1 MLLNAPQRAAVAR
14 VVFSFGRNTDKCDS
28 AWFQS
33 GMHSF
38 LPGGCPII
46 IFAELQSG
54 IHSSSRGPFTGHFKY
69 VIIMQHHINEMLQS
83 LDRTNTKA
91 LTFKLISWMHKLSIV
106 LNDKSRS
113 KQVVMFSSLLRS
125 WILSL
130 CDWLHSRWSAVVSGK
145 LYRYSIRCLTPA
157 PVSRVPSLRW
167 L

>member
-14 VVFSFGRNTDKCDS
+14 VVFSFGRNTGKCDS
-28 AWFQS
+28 AFQS

-69 VIIMQHHINEMLQS
+69 VIMHRVYDDMLPS
-83 LDRTNTKA
+83 LYDRTNTEA

-130 CDWLHSRWSAVVSGK
+130 CDWLHSWWSAVVSGK
-145 LYRYSIRCLTPA
+145 LYSIRCLTPA
-157 PVSRVPSLRW
+157 PVCCRIPSLRY
-167 L
+167 

>member
-14 VVFSFGRNTDKCDS
+14 VVFSFGRNTGKCDS
-28 AWFQS
+28 AFQS

-69 VIIMQHHINEMLQS
+69 VIMHRVNDMLPS
-83 LDRTNTKA
+83 LYDRTNTEA

-130 CDWLHSRWSAVVSGK
+130 CDWLQAERFVSGK
-145 LYRYSIRCLTPA
+145 LYSIRCLTPA
-157 PVSRVPSLRW
+157 PVSRIPSLRY
-167 L
+167 

>member
-1 MLLNAPQRAAVAR
+1 MPLKELRLLGSSSASVAILTNVIQPDSNLGCIHFFQAVA
-14 VVFSFGRNTDKCDS
+14 
-28 AWFQS
+28 QS
-33 GMHSF
+33 SS
-38 LPGGCPII
+38 
-46 IFAELQSG
+46 FAELQSG

-69 VIIMQHHINEMLQS
+69 VIMHRVYDDMLPS
-83 LDRTNTKA
+83 LYDRTNTEA

-145 LYRYSIRCLTPA
+145 LYSIRCLTPA
-157 PVSRVPSLRW
+157 PVCCRIPSLRY
-167 L
+167 